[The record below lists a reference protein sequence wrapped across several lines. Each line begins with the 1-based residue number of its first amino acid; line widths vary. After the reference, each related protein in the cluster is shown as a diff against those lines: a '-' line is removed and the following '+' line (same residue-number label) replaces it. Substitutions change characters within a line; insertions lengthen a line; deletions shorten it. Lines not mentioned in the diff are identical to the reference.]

1 LLSSYYYRRRCA
13 IFDQDDHGFHD
24 RELIEE
30 INRKY
35 ENGEEEPLDSGRRR
49 AAKLAAKFVALLL
62 ALVFLFSVTGR
73 WLAVFSG
80 PSIAFLRE
88 SWALSSDP
96 LVTELRKSVARISV
110 ENRPGTSEGSLQ
122 GSGFNIASSGLIVT
136 NRHLVE
142 DAAVIRVS
150 FPDEGTFIARE
161 WNVSY
166 QSDLAYILLDGEDLP
181 TLELSV
187 ELLQPGAEIL
197 VIGNPLQFAR
207 VANRG
212 RLAGYSQSGGSSPYL
227 VIEAMVYPGS
237 SGSPVFNLSGYVVG
251 VVFAVLRNSEPS
263 ETLGLAVSSVELM
276 RFLRAEDLVQ

>member
-1 LLSSYYYRRRCA
+1 MVFEHDHNS
-13 IFDQDDHGFHD
+13 FNDQ
-24 RELIEE
+24 ELIDE

-35 ENGEEEPLDSGRRR
+35 ENGEEESLDSGRRKITR
-49 AAKLAAKFVALLL
+49 LAAKFVALLL
-62 ALVFLFSVTGR
+62 ALVFILSVTGR

-80 PSIAFLRE
+80 PTIAFLRE

-96 LVTELRKSVARISV
+96 LVNDLRKSVIRISV
-110 ENRPGTSEGSLQ
+110 ENRPGSGEGSLQ
-122 GSGFNIASSGLIVT
+122 GSGFNLASSGLIVT

-161 WNVSY
+161 WRVSD
-166 QSDLAYILLDGEDLP
+166 QSDLAYILIDGEDLP
-181 TLELSV
+181 ALELSA

-212 RLAGYSQSGGSSPYL
+212 KLAGYSQSGGSYPYL

-237 SGSPVFNLSGYVVG
+237 SGSPVFNHSGSVVG
-251 VVFAVLRNSEPS
+251 VVFAVLSNAEPG
-263 ETLGLAVSSVELM
+263 EVLGLAVSSFELM
-276 RFLRAEDLVQ
+276 RFLQGEGLSQ